1 MKTLLIFLLCG
12 FPVAVPV
19 QAAARS
25 PEAEKVLSE
34 LQRLPGRPEARL
46 LCGQQAGHG
55 EHVGWGMKEWVAGIA
70 QATGKWPA
78 IAGADYGYGAGRNDS
93 PELSAVNRELIAYW
107 KAGGLVTL
115 SWHARNP
122 LTHGTAFDVSME
134 VDLRRL
140 IDPETPEGAEWKREL
155 GRVADGLEE
164 LKKAGVVVLWRPF
177 HEMNGRWFWWGNS
190 PGENP
195 PGRREAF
202 VALWRHMHHH
212 FTNERKLDNLLWV
225 YCGSDGAHSA
235 AKKHPERS
243 ITYYYPGDEFCDIAA
258 LDHYS
263 NDSRIKGYD
272 DLVSTGKPVAIAET
286 GPAETDTKPLD
297 LARFLSVIKER
308 YPRFVFCHFW
318 DGKYS
323 MVKNENAA
331 GFMNDPWVLMREE

>member
-1 MKTLLIFLLCG
+1 
-12 FPVAVPV
+12 
-19 QAAARS
+19 
-25 PEAEKVLSE
+25 
-34 LQRLPGRPEARL
+34 
-46 LCGQQAGHG
+46 
-55 EHVGWGMKEWVAGIA
+55 MKEWVAGIA

-331 GFMNDPWVLMREE
+331 GFMNDPWVLTREE